1 MAGHTATMFR
11 QTKVGRVDKRGEEA
25 VEIYPRFACNGL
37 RARAG
42 VADLGDPHGQLSN

>member
-1 MAGHTATMFR
+1 MLGHTLAMFR
-11 QTKVGRVDKRGEEA
+11 QTKVGRVDKRGVEA

>member
-1 MAGHTATMFR
+1 MFR
-11 QTKVGRVDKRGEEA
+11 QTKECRTDKRGGVEA